1 MKASKA
7 LFLTFASLPAL
18 SNAGGVNLTTVNG
31 QPHCEVT
38 ANGDEVN
45 DVPNILKAFGECG
58 NYGTV
63 TFPEDQEYWIAEKLN
78 PVVKDVVID
87 WSGKFKARG
96 LQQSCG
102 SLELT

>member
-1 MKASKA
+1 MKASYSI
-7 LFLTFASLPAL
+7 FLSFTLLPAF
-18 SNAGGVNLTTVNG
+18 SIAGGVNVTSVNG

-45 DVPNILKAFGECG
+45 DVPNILEAFEECG
-58 NYGTV
+58 NHGTV

-78 PVVKDVVID
+78 PVVKDVVIN

-96 LQQSCG
+96 PQQCCC

>member
-7 LFLTFASLPAL
+7 LFLTFTSLPAF
-18 SNAGGVNLTTVNG
+18 SIAGGVNVTTVNG

-45 DVPNILKAFGECG
+45 DVPNILKAFEECG
-58 NYGTV
+58 SYGTV

-78 PVVKDVVID
+78 PVVKDVVIN
-87 WSGKFKARG
+87 WSGKFKARAPQQCYRSSG
-96 LQQSCG
+96 L
-102 SLELT
+102 T